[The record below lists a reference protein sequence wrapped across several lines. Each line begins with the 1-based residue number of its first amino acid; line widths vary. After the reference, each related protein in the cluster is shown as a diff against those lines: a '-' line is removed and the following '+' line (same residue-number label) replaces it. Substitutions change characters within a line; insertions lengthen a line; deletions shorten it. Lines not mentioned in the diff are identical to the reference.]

1 MKKRVISAFVAF
13 LIVIPLLI
21 IGGYAY
27 KLGVITLGV
36 IALFEIIKA
45 KSNKKN
51 IPLLVKI
58 MVMFTFILTML
69 VNINNNFVL
78 NIDYKY
84 LILNALLL
92 FLPLVIYNDDKKYGI
107 EDAAYLFTFS
117 TFLVLGFNALM
128 MIREY
133 NVYYLMFLLV
143 VTITSDT
150 FAFFVGK
157 LIGKHKMCPSI
168 SPNKTIEGFLG
179 GLLFSTFITTS
190 IYYVTFEYTGNIIL
204 LILFVMLL
212 SVVSTLGDLFF
223 SYIKR
228 HYDIKDFGNIMPGH
242 GGILDRVDSL
252 LFVLLTFCLIVSII

>member
-1 MKKRVISAFVAF
+1 MKKRVISAAIAF

-27 KLGVITLGV
+27 KIGVIALGV
-36 IALFEIIKA
+36 IALFEVMKA
-45 KSNKKN
+45 KSNKKD
-51 IPLLVKI
+51 IPLLIKI
-58 MVMFTFILTML
+58 MAIFTFVLTMA

-84 LILNALLL
+84 LILNALLM
-92 FLPLVIYNDDKKYGI
+92 FLPLIIYNDDKKYGI
-107 EDAAYLFTFS
+107 EDATYMFAFS
-117 TFLVLGFNALM
+117 TFLLLGFSALM
-128 MIREY
+128 MIRDF
-133 NVYYLMFLLV
+133 NIYYLIFLLL

-157 LIGKHKMCPSI
+157 LIGKYRMCPSI

-179 GLLFSTFITTS
+179 GLLFGTFITTS
-190 IYYVTFEYTGNIIL
+190 IYYVTFEYTGSL
-204 LILFVMLL
+204 LLLVLGVMLL
-212 SVVSTLGDLFF
+212 SVISTLGDLFF

-242 GGILDRVDSL
+242 GGVLDRLDSL

>member
-1 MKKRVISAFVAF
+1 MKTRIISALVAF

-27 KLGVITLGV
+27 KLGVIALGI

-45 KSNKKN
+45 KSNKKS

-58 MVMFTFILTML
+58 MVIFTFVLTMA
-69 VNINNNFVL
+69 VNINNNFIL

-92 FLPLVIYNDDKKYGI
+92 FLPLIIYNDDKKYGI
-107 EDAAYLFTFS
+107 EDATYLFAFS
-117 TFLVLGFNALM
+117 TFLILGFSALM
-128 MIREY
+128 MIREF
-133 NVYYLMFLLV
+133 NVYYLIFLLL

-168 SPNKTIEGFLG
+168 SPNKTIEGFVG
-179 GLLFSTFITTS
+179 GLLFGTFITAS
-190 IYYVTFEYTGNIIL
+190 IYYVTLEYTGNIFL

-212 SVVSTLGDLFF
+212 SIISTLGDLFF

-228 HYDIKDFGNIMPGH
+228 HYEIKDFGNIMPGH
-242 GGILDRVDSL
+242 GGVLDRVDSL
-252 LFVLLTFCLIVSII
+252 LFVLLAFCLIVNII